1 MEGLRLLSALVQ
13 VVDKGVPDVLLHA
26 FLSLIIHTIIE
37 GDNLLVVPYDFI
49 QILLL
54 RDLLLQLRVLSLVN
68 APLVNHF
75 LV

>member
-1 MEGLRLLSALVQ
+1 
-13 VVDKGVPDVLLHA
+13 LHTL
-26 FLSLIIHTIIE
+26 LSLIIHTIIE
-37 GDNLLVVPYDFI
+37 GDYLLVVAYNLI

-68 APLVNHF
+68 ASLLNHF